1 MGNGEMQFRLPVVLF
16 PMLICLGNGLED
28 GIVDVDY
35 LFDVGNGMFDC
46 HQLFWYL
53 INYKYDIVKP
63 I

>member
-16 PMLICLGNGLED
+16 PMLICLGNSLED

-53 INYKYDIVKP
+53 IKN
-63 I
+63 